1 MNTRR
6 LSLALL
12 FCSTCCLV
20 LRAAPIVEHEI
31 TCKPTFVRRGAAVH
45 VLLQDATNRLES
57 MWYTSDFFLGRF
69 KLNTNQVYTFTVLE
83 GLDMPP
89 TGPRIVRVRHRAET
103 IHDATVCQVHHA
115 RMTLKPQQFVLGWPS
130 SQPSQAE
137 ERRFPNRHRVFYDCV
152 VKPKRRQTQLMYECA
167 ECNTAYGKWKA
178 QQDGAASGSQPIG
191 SETNQTSSAVG
202 SRR

>member
-12 FCSTCCLV
+12 FCSTCCPV

-31 TCKPTFVRRGAAVH
+31 RCKPTFVRRGAAVN
-45 VLLQDATNRLES
+45 VLLQAATNRLES
-57 MWYTSDFFLGRF
+57 MWYSSDFGLGRF

-89 TGPRIVRVRHRAET
+89 AGPRIVRVRHRAET

-115 RMTLKPQQFVLGWPS
+115 TMALKPQRFAYGLGWPS
-130 SQPSQAE
+130 GQPSQAE
-137 ERRFPNRHRVFYDCV
+137 ERRFPNRHRGF
-152 VKPKRRQTQLMYECA
+152 
-167 ECNTAYGKWKA
+167 
-178 QQDGAASGSQPIG
+178 S
-191 SETNQTSSAVG
+191 
-202 SRR
+202 